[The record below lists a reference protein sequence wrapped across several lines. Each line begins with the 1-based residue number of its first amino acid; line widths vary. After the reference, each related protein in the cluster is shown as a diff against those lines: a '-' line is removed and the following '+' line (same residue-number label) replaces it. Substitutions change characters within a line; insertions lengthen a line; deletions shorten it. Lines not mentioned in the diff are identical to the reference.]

1 MANSSVDYFA
11 LAETLNQCGQAHL
24 LADVSTLEVGVRER
38 YLQQLSAINW
48 PELQRPYEAPAMG
61 VIGSSR
67 VVTKTEIT
75 ASHSELSARGEA
87 AYRAGQVAILMV
99 AGGQGT
105 RLGSDAPKG
114 CFQIAPHSGKSIFQL
129 HAERVLALSRRI
141 GKTVPFLIMTS
152 AATDSETRDFIQA
165 HGYFGLEP
173 TQVHF
178 FSQGAVPSLDEAGR
192 ALLQAPGKL
201 LENPDGHGGCF
212 TALVNSGNLQRL
224 VAGGIRHLI
233 YIQVDNILGAVDD
246 VALIGLAERD
256 HTDVITKVL
265 EKAHPDEKVGHLV
278 SVSSAE
284 KKSDHMVEYTE
295 VTHEMARSRNTA
307 GELIYRWGNT
317 AMHCW
322 SVAFLQR
329 LVSSGYQL
337 PLHRSRKPLTAWI
350 DGRAQSVTGWKSERF
365 IFDLLPLA
373 ATSIGLEV
381 DRAVEFAPV
390 KNAAVTNGKANSDSP
405 TTAVQLASELYASWL
420 RAAGVT
426 VTLPPNAR
434 IEISPLYAA
443 TKAEF
448 LAKWDGRLKQITG
461 DFYLEG

>member
-1 MANSSVDYFA
+1 
-11 LAETLNQCGQAHL
+11 
-24 LADVSTLEVGVRER
+24 
-38 YLQQLSAINW
+38 
-48 PELQRPYEAPAMG
+48 
-61 VIGSSR
+61 
-67 VVTKTEIT
+67 VVTLRDIAANEADFTT
-75 ASHSELSARGEA
+75 RGEA
-87 AYRAGQVAILMV
+87 AYRAGQVAVLMV

-141 GKTVPFLIMTS
+141 GKAVPFLIMTS
-152 AATDSETRDFIQA
+152 AMTDEETRDFIQA
-165 HGYFGLEP
+165 HGYFALDP
-173 TQVHF
+173 AQVHF
-178 FSQGAVPSLDEAGR
+178 FSQGAVPSLDEQGR
-192 ALLQAPGKL
+192 ALLQAPGQL

-212 TALVNSGNLQRL
+212 TALVNSGLLQRL
-224 VAGGIRHLI
+224 VDSGIRHLI
-233 YIQVDNILGAVDD
+233 YIQVDNILGSVDD
-246 VALIGLAERD
+246 PALIGLAEREQ
-256 HTDVITKVL
+256 TDVITKVL

-278 SVSSAE
+278 SMTVSGKQA
-284 KKSDHMVEYTE
+284 DHLVEYTE
-295 VTHEMARSRNTA
+295 VTPEQARSRNAA

-322 SVAFLQR
+322 NVHFLQR
-329 LVSSGYQL
+329 LVNSGFQL

-350 DGRAQSVTGWKSERF
+350 AGKTQAVTGWKSERF

-373 ATSIGLEV
+373 HTSLGLEV

-390 KNAAVTNGKANSDSP
+390 KNAAMTNGKANSDSP
-405 TTAVQLASELYASWL
+405 LTAVQLASDLYASWL

-426 VTLPPNAR
+426 VNLPAHAR

-443 TKAEF
+443 TKAAF
-448 LAKWDGRLKQITG
+448 LAKWDGRLQQITG

>member
-1 MANSSVDYFA
+1 MADYFA
-11 LAETLNQCGQAHL
+11 LAETLNQCGQGHL
-24 LADVSTLEVGVRER
+24 LAEVSSLESSVRDR
-38 YLQQLSAINW
+38 YLERLSAINW
-48 PELQRPYEAPAMG
+48 SELQQPYEAPALG
-61 VIGSSR
+61 AVGSSR
-67 VVTKTEIT
+67 VVTTAEIAAAAVDLNT
-75 ASHSELSARGEA
+75 RGEV
-87 AYRAGQVAILMV
+87 AYRAGQVAVLMV

-141 GKTVPFLIMTS
+141 GKAVPFLIMTS
-152 AATDSETRDFIQA
+152 AATDGETRDFIQA

-173 TQVHF
+173 AQVHF
-178 FSQGAVPSLDEAGR
+178 FAQGAVPSLDETGR
-192 ALLQAPGKL
+192 ALLQAPGHL

-224 VAGGIRHLI
+224 VDGGIRHLI

-246 VALIGLAERD
+246 PTVIGLAEREQ
-256 HTDVITKVL
+256 TDVITKVL

-278 SVSSAE
+278 QVVVSGKSA
-284 KKSDHMVEYTE
+284 DHMVEYTE
-295 VTHEMARSRNTA
+295 VTQEMARSRNAT

-337 PLHRSRKPLTAWI
+337 PLHRSRKPLSAWI

-373 ATSIGLEV
+373 GTSIGLEV

-390 KNAAVTNGKANSDSP
+390 KNAAMSNGKANSDSP
-405 TTAVQLASELYASWL
+405 ITAVQLASDLYANWL

-448 LAKWDGRLKQITG
+448 LAKWDRRLKQITG